1 MSAKKN
7 ILIGAAGFAA
17 AMVVATPAAAQ
28 YYPQPQYGYQ
38 NQGGGVLGAIVN
50 QVLGYGRYPYGNYGY
65 NQYGN
70 QSQGINQCAA
80 VVEQRLRGGGYANY
94 GGYRYQ
100 GYNQGYG
107 GRVLGVTRVEGRNNG
122 GVKVWG
128 VASSGNTGYDGYRR
142 NNYGTYGYSAG
153 ADLRWDCT
161 VDRYGRVRNVDIN
174 RRAAYY
180 RGY

>member
-1 MSAKKN
+1 MVERAFARVAM
-7 ILIGAAGFAA
+7 LI
-17 AMVVATPAAAQ
+17 T
-28 YYPQPQYGYQ
+28 
-38 NQGGGVLGAIVN
+38 
-50 QVLGYGRYPYGNYGY
+50 
-65 NQYGN
+65 
-70 QSQGINQCAA
+70 
-80 VVEQRLRGGGYANY
+80 GGYVN
-94 GGYRYQ
+94 R
-100 GYNQGYG
+100 NKIG